1 MQVSSTTSTKTGAS
15 KARKYELTGIFLFP
29 VGLVLGGV
37 GNSVQGALP
46 VIPFADTMTALGF
59 VLALLGAVVAGS
71 TLRQV
76 LIIAIIFG
84 IGTFYVGEPHSTH
97 IGSGWG
103 LGLEHMTHIFA
114 GLALIGTATAISAV
128 LAFYHTRSALVKR

>member
-1 MQVSSTTSTKTGAS
+1 M
-15 KARKYELTGIFLFP
+15 
-29 VGLVLGGV
+29 
-37 GNSVQGALP
+37 P

-59 VLALLGAVVAGS
+59 VLALLGAVLAGS
-71 TLRQV
+71 TLREV
-76 LIIAIIFG
+76 LIIGIIFG

-103 LGLEHMTHIFA
+103 LGLEHMTHIFVV
-114 GLALIGTATAISAV
+114 LALIGTATATSAV